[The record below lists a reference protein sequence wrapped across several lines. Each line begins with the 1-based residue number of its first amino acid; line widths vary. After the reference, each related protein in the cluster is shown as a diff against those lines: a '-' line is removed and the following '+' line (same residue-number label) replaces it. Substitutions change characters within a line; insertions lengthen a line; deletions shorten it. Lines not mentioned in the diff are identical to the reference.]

1 MKIAFDLDDTLIETT
16 QKFAS
21 GTEANS
27 IFFKLFFKEKLR
39 KGTKKLL
46 KSLEQDHE
54 LWIYTN
60 SLREI
65 AYIKRLFALIGV
77 SLSGVVN
84 LEIHD
89 RFVRNR
95 PNLKNY
101 SKVPQSFGID
111 LLIDDSPGVASE
123 CQEQNCD
130 VLLIEPSDLQW
141 VDAIVQKVSQKK
153 SII

>member
-27 IFFKLFFKEKLR
+27 LFFKLFFKEKLR
-39 KGTKKLL
+39 KGTKELL

-84 LEIHD
+84 SEIHD

-111 LLIDDSPGVASE
+111 LLIDDSPGVEME

-130 VLLIEPSDLQW
+130 VLIVEPSDLEW
-141 VDAIVQKVSQKK
+141 VNKIVQKVSGA
-153 SII
+153 